1 MTTEA
6 LDWDWFNAYSDGCAF
21 DDINFIKFNQVDLAR
36 QKDLLFAGQLDE
48 LDLTY
53 DINETLLE
61 TTKEKVWQLLE
72 IVNVDKEK
80 PVIVKEAYQLKLKEQ
95 LSKLALVD
103 AIAKRDFSQVQKKST
118 ELYGL
123 PNKQTAGEALLIVKA
138 IVDSKQL
145 KPSQNWGQLFAY
157 FIKGE
162 KEPAFYYQETKES
175 EHLTTEKIVEM
186 FALALEKRGIP
197 WQVKISQ
204 VALVVNVNYQDET
217 IYIPAGREMSKVAVE
232 ALIEHEIGIHLVR
245 YYNGLQSQLLLLS
258 VGLNGYLKG
267 EEGLASYR
275 QFSIDKGNLPGV
287 INYLGVV
294 LASGLYRN
302 QPWNFRQIF
311 DFIKEYLSFLGFSE
325 EYTKREAWLRAL
337 RTFRGSAGKLP
348 TGVFTR
354 DLIYFE
360 GYLEI
365 KDLYTK
371 QSSEIER
378 LLVGKYDPN
387 NEKHKSIL
395 DGLGL

>member
-1 MTTEA
+1 MITEVQ
-6 LDWDWFNAYSDGCAF
+6 DRDWFNAYLDGCAF
-21 DDINFIKFNQVDLAR
+21 DDINFIKFNQADLAK
-36 QKDLLFAGQLDE
+36 QKDLFLAGKLNE
-48 LDLTY
+48 INLTY

-61 TTKEKVWQLLE
+61 TKKEKVLQLLE
-72 IVNVDKEK
+72 AVNLDKEK
-80 PVIVKEAYQLKLKEQ
+80 PLIVKEAYQLKLKEQ

-103 AIAKRDFSQVQKKST
+103 AIARRDFSQVQKKSV

-123 PNKQTAGEALLIVKA
+123 PDKQTAGEALLIVKT
-138 IVDSKQL
+138 IVENKQL
-145 KPSQNWGQLFAY
+145 NLSQEWNQLFAY
-157 FIKGE
+157 FITEE
-162 KEPAFYYQETKES
+162 KEPAFYYQETKET
-175 EHLTTEKIVEM
+175 EYLTTEEIVKM
-186 FALALEKRGIP
+186 FELALLKRGVP
-197 WQVKISQ
+197 WRVEVSQ
-204 VALVVNVNYQDET
+204 TALVVNVNYQDET
-217 IYIPAGREMSKVAVE
+217 IYIPAGREMSKMAAE

-245 YYNGLQSQLLLLS
+245 YYNGLQSSLLLLS

-302 QPWNFRQIF
+302 QSWNFRQIF
-311 DFIKEYLSFLGFSE
+311 DFIKEYLSFLGYSE

>member
-1 MTTEA
+1 MITEV
-6 LDWDWFNAYSDGCAF
+6 LDRDWFNAYLDSCAF
-21 DDINFIKFNQVDLAR
+21 DDINFIKFNQTDLAK
-36 QKDLLFAGQLDE
+36 QKDLFLAGKLDE
-48 LDLTY
+48 LNLTY
-53 DINETLLE
+53 DINETLLKA
-61 TTKEKVWQLLE
+61 TKEKALQLLE
-72 IVNVDKEK
+72 VVNLDKEK
-80 PVIVKEAYQLKLKEQ
+80 PPIVREAYQLKLEEQ

-103 AIAKRDFSQVQKKST
+103 AIARRDFTQVQKKSV

-123 PNKQTAGEALLIVKA
+123 PDKQTAGEALLIVKA
-138 IVDSKQL
+138 MVDSKQL
-145 KPSQNWGQLFAY
+145 KLSQEWSQLFVY
-157 FIKGE
+157 FIEEE
-162 KEPAFYYQETKES
+162 KEPAFYYQKNKES
-175 EHLTTEKIVEM
+175 EYLTTEEIVEM
-186 FALALEKRGIP
+186 FESALRKRGIS
-197 WQVKISQ
+197 WRVEISRT
-204 VALVVNVNYQDET
+204 ALVVNVNYQDKT
-217 IYIPAGREMSKVAVE
+217 IYIPAGRKMSKVAAG

-245 YYNGLQSQLLLLS
+245 YCNGLRSPLLLLS

-302 QPWNFRQIF
+302 QPWNFRQVF

-325 EYTKREAWLRAL
+325 EYAEREAWLRAL
-337 RTFRGSAGKLP
+337 RTFRGSVGRLP

-354 DLIYFE
+354 DLIYFK

-365 KDLYTK
+365 KDLYIK
-371 QSSEIER
+371 QSLEIER